1 MSELLRR
8 AVQVME
14 VLRTSQEP
22 LSIRQVADRA
32 GLSKSTVQRLLR
44 ELVATDLVGHH
55 HVTQRYQLGP
65 RTLALGA
72 AYQRRLDIRQVSLPH
87 MSRLRDTTGET
98 VGLSVGY
105 GDQLMHIE
113 QVASELTLRAM
124 LDIGRPLPLWSGAP
138 ARLLLAERSD
148 EEIRAILAEHRR
160 GDVDP
165 VNPPSP
171 EDLLADVAAARER
184 GYAMAVEETLPGVS
198 TMSAAIRD
206 STGSLVATLSLTMP
220 SSRLTEQTKTEL
232 LPQLVAAADAVSTEL
247 GHVAR
252 HREASPA

>member
-14 VLRTSQEP
+14 VLRTSPEP
-22 LSIRQVADRA
+22 LSIRQVAERA

-44 ELVATDLVGHH
+44 DLVTTDLVGQH

-72 AYQRRLDIRQVSLPH
+72 AYQKRLDVRQVAMAH
-87 MSRLRDTTGET
+87 MTRLRDTTGET
-98 VGLSVGY
+98 VGLSVEY
-105 GDQLMHIE
+105 GDQMMHIE
-113 QVASELTLRAM
+113 QVASELTLRSM
-124 LDIGRPLPLWSGAP
+124 FDIGRPHPLWSGAP

-148 EEIRAILAEHRR
+148 EEIRTILAEHRR
-160 GDVDP
+160 GDVEP

-171 EDLLADVAAARER
+171 DDLLADIAEAKRH
-184 GYAMAVEETLPGVS
+184 GYALAVEETLPGVS

-220 SSRLTEQTKTEL
+220 SSRLTEQRKADL
-232 LPQLVAAADAVSTEL
+232 LPQLLAAADTISTEL
-247 GHVAR
+247 GYVP
-252 HREASPA
+252 HRRSVPVT